1 MSEEWKKE
9 LLTKY
14 FMATYNFSKDEALK
28 IIGDYFEGKATL
40 EEKIKRIFFFDKH
53 EWEGKK

>member
-14 FMATYNFSKDEALK
+14 FMATFNFSKNEAEK
-28 IIGDYFEGKATL
+28 VIKDYFSNGITL
-40 EEKIKRIFFFDKH
+40 DEEKVKTIFFFNKP
-53 EWEGKK
+53 E

>member
-9 LLTKY
+9 LITKY

-28 IIGDYFEGKATL
+28 IIDDYFDGEVTL
-40 EEKIKRIFFFDKH
+40 DEEKVKTIFFFDKP
-53 EWEGKK
+53 E